1 MGTSQEQPFLPRTRA
16 PCVWVEPSPRL
27 LRRITRNSLLPPSV
41 PTAGALTPTALS
53 AISQEA
59 LGPMWPPHSSLT
71 LHSVPQVSSP
81 RPVDNPPTGAPAQ
94 GSAGPGIVSSGCWWQ
109 RHSELLQS
117 SQPPPPGTAA
127 VAAARS
133 LASLPASISPAWV
146 LPPAASVV
154 ARLPWSF
161 PSAGEEKKAIKGPKE
176 TAHHHQ
182 PKWL

>member
-81 RPVDNPPTGAPAQ
+81 ASRQSPNWGSSLGVCGAWNCELWLLVAETLRAAAELAASPTWDCGCSSSQEPRLPPCIHQ
-94 GSAGPGIVSSGCWWQ
+94 SSLGSAS
-109 RHSELLQS
+109 
-117 SQPPPPGTAA
+117 
-127 VAAARS
+127 RS
-133 LASLPASISPAWV
+133 LRGSQTTMELSKC
-146 LPPAASVV
+146 
-154 ARLPWSF
+154 RRR
-161 PSAGEEKKAIKGPKE
+161 KKSY
-176 TAHHHQ
+176 
-182 PKWL
+182 